1 MSGMSGVLW
10 YAFTLQWTP
19 IKLLCILFGLVNA
32 ITYLLFRF
40 LKRGVF
46 GEAGVAATYK
56 YKFNILA
63 LFHNQPGVSGKG
75 FLAPGNGKGTGI
87 RKLLREGKGNL
98 RLVIPGIPGII

>member
-75 FLAPGNGKGTGI
+75 FLAPGNGKG
-87 RKLLREGKGNL
+87 N
-98 RLVIPGIPGII
+98 